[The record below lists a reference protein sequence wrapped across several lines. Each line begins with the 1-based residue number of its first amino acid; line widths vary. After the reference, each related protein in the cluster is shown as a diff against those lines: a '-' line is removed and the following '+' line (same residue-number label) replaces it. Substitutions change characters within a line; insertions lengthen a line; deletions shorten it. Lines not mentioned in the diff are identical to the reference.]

1 MEEIIDAHAHIF
13 PEKIAERAVA
23 SIGGF
28 YDLTMHRQGT
38 AQALLESLR
47 AAGVG
52 RCLVCSTATKPE
64 QVRHINDFI
73 YAQCRLHPEFV
84 GFATLHPDM
93 EGLEEEVERI
103 LARGY
108 YGVKLHPDFQRF
120 YIDDPAVYPL
130 YRLLEGKLPILFH
143 TGDARYDYSAPA
155 RLAKVSGHFPG
166 LRCIAAH
173 FGGYQRWEEAAAAY
187 ESPNIFMD
195 TSSTLFTLPVRE
207 AYRFFE
213 RYGVSRFF
221 FGTDFPMWSHE
232 GELARFDS
240 LGLSKEDRKAI
251 LSENFRREILLQN
264 PAGGMQFTQEPI

>member
-13 PEKIAERAVA
+13 PEKIASRAVA

-38 AQALLESLR
+38 PEALLSSMGE
-47 AAGVG
+47 AGVS
-52 RCLVCSTATKPE
+52 RCLICSTATKPE
-64 QVRHINDFI
+64 QVRSINDFI

-93 EGLEEEVERI
+93 ERPEEEVERI
-103 LARGY
+103 LRRGY

-120 YIDDPAVYPL
+120 NIDDPAVYPL
-130 YRLLEGKLPILFH
+130 YRLLEGRLPILFH

-155 RLAKVSGHFPG
+155 RLARVSERFPE

-173 FGGYQRWEEAAAAY
+173 FGGYQRWEEALAAY
-187 ESPNIFMD
+187 DSPNIFMD
-195 TSSTLFTLPVRE
+195 TSSTLFTLPVE
-207 AYRFFE
+207 TAYRFFA

-221 FGTDFPMWSHE
+221 FGTDFPMWTHE
-232 GELARFDS
+232 GELARFDT
-240 LGLSKEDRKAI
+240 LKLSAGDRKAI
-251 LSENFRREILLQN
+251 LSENFRREILMRN
-264 PAGGMQFTQEPI
+264 PAGGMKFT